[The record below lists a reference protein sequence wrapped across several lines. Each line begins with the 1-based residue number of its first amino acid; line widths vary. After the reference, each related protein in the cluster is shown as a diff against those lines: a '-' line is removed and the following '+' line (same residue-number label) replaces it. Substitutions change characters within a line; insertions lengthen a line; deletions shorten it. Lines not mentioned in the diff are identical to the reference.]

1 MNTAGTTMALQRN
14 PLGQLVF
21 KDAAGV
27 VHLGVLPVRAFPL
40 SARDDG
46 GLSLQG
52 ADGRE
57 LAWWPAL
64 AELPAA
70 MRPLIDEELAQR
82 EFAPAIQRILRV
94 SSFSTPS
101 TWNIES
107 DRGAATFVLNGE
119 EDIRRL
125 DAAGRLL
132 ITSSE
137 GLNFIVPDRFNLDRA
152 SRRLLERFL

>member
-1 MNTAGTTMALQRN
+1 MNVTLERT

-21 KDAAGV
+21 VDAAGV
-27 VHLGVLPVRAFPL
+27 RHLGVVPVRAFPL
-40 SARDDG
+40 SAPDDG

-64 AELPAA
+64 AELPA
-70 MRPLIDEELAQR
+70 PLRTLIEDELAQR
-82 EFAPAIQRILRV
+82 EFVPAILRIARV
-94 SSFSTPS
+94 SSFSTPT
-101 TWNIES
+101 TWTVET
-107 DRGAATFVLNGE
+107 DRGPTEFVLKGE

-125 DAAGRLL
+125 GDAGRLL
-132 ITSSE
+132 ITSAH
-137 GLNFIVPDRFNLDRA
+137 GLNFLIADRFHGLDRA